1 MNSTNIMLL
10 AAVITITGQWAQGK
24 DLTGRIAI
32 GAVFA
37 AMGLAAV
44 NNVDSNLGKDLA
56 LLVLTTTTLVNGP
69 ALFKA
74 IGKAT

>member
-1 MNSTNIMLL
+1 MNSTNIILL
-10 AAVITITGQWAQGK
+10 AAVITIAGQWAQGK
-24 DLTGRIAI
+24 DLTGRIAV

-37 AMGLAAV
+37 AMGLATV
-44 NNVDSNLGKDLA
+44 NNVNSNLGKDLA
-56 LLVLTTTTLVNGP
+56 LLILTTTTLVNGP